1 MNFCK
6 KDAAATS
13 LPLLIL
19 ATEYMQQLQAYIKSI
34 HPVSAEALNAL
45 ASICKDVSFK
55 KNTDV
60 QPIGHTCRS
69 IYFIKKGALRIYY
82 FKDGIDV
89 TESFEFENAIVARAE
104 SLFSGKP
111 SRKAIQAIED
121 TELIAISSPALFKL
135 YDDYPQLERLF
146 RKLFEEAYVK
156 TVNRLESLQF
166 HTAEE
171 RYQNLLNDH
180 PDVLKRVPLKFIA
193 SYLGIT
199 PVSLSRIRAM
209 K

>member
-1 MNFCK
+1 
-6 KDAAATS
+6 
-13 LPLLIL
+13 
-19 ATEYMQQLQAYIKSI
+19 MQQLLDYIKSV
-34 HPVSAEALNAL
+34 HPISAGAQEALA
-45 ASICKDVSFK
+45 AICTVVSCK
-55 KNTDV
+55 KNTDL
-60 QPIGHTCRS
+60 QPIGHTCRT

-111 SRKAIQAIED
+111 SRKAIQALED
-121 TELIAISSPALFKL
+121 TVLVAISSPDLFKL
-135 YDDYPQLERLF
+135 YDAFPDLERLF

-180 PDVLKRVPLKFIA
+180 PGILKRVPLKFIA

-199 PVSLSRIRAM
+199 AVSLSRIRAIR
-209 K
+209 

>member
-1 MNFCK
+1 
-6 KDAAATS
+6 
-13 LPLLIL
+13 
-19 ATEYMQQLQAYIKSI
+19 MQELFNYIKTV
-34 HPVSAEALNAL
+34 HRVSAETKEAL
-45 ASICKDVSFK
+45 ASICTEVSFK
-55 KNTDV
+55 KNNDI
-60 QPIGHTCRS
+60 QPIGHTCRT

-104 SLFSGKP
+104 SLFSGRP

-121 TELIAISSPALFKL
+121 TSLIAINSPALFL
-135 YDDYPQLERLF
+135 MYDEYPELERLF
-146 RKLFEEAYVK
+146 RKIFEDAYVK

-171 RYQNLLNDH
+171 RYSNLLKDH
-180 PDVLKRVPLKFIA
+180 PDILKRVPLKFIA

-199 PVSLSRIRAM
+199 QVSLSRIRA
-209 K
+209 KK